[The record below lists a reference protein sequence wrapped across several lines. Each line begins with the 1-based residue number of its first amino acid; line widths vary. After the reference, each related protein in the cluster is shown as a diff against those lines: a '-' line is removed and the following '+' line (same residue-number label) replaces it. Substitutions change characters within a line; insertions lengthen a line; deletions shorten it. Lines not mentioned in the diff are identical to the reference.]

1 MNANLWYSIVNLI
14 PLPWWFLMIL
24 APKATITRRLTRNY
38 AIFLVLAI
46 LYVIFLVI
54 GMSQQPAES
63 GFGIGFEQIRQAL
76 SQSPLAFIAA
86 WIHYLVFDLF
96 VGFWIYKE
104 GLRLNIAPWQTSICL
119 LFTLMTGP
127 FGLGLFLIRR
137 QFALPPGTPLLS
149 ED

>member
-1 MNANLWYSIVNLI
+1 MNAELWYSIVNLI
-14 PLPWWFLMIL
+14 PLPWWVLMIL
-24 APKATITRRLTRNY
+24 APRATITHRLTRTY

-46 LYVIFLVI
+46 LYVIFLGLGI
-54 GMSQQPAES
+54 SQQPAES
-63 GFGIGFEQIRQAL
+63 DFGFGFEQIRQSL
-76 SQSPLAFIAA
+76 SQSPLAFVAA

-104 GLRLNIAPWQTSICL
+104 GLRLKIAPWQTSVCL

-127 FGLGLFLIRR
+127 LGLGLFLIRR
-137 QFALPPGTPLLS
+137 QFALPPDTPLLG